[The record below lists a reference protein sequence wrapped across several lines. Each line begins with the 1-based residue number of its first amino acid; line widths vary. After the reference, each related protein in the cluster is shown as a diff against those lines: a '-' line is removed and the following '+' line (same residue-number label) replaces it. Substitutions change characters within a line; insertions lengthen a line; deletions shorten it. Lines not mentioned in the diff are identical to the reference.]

1 MSPRFGP
8 ESPPRIRRRL
18 LALHVELELHRV
30 SVESYL
36 PFRTIKR
43 GKILTIERTYK
54 WEHVETPLI
63 RHEAAV
69 HFLRAGLTAS
79 GVQYGDGYEAT
90 WELRTAENW
99 VTERVSVN
107 VEGDGWGRSLELFRS
122 EQGVWSAETNE
133 EGAQPEDLPSPGIV
147 QSADLK
153 AALDCD
159 LGLCP
164 LTNTMPIRRLTLLE
178 TQVPKTQLI
187 MAWID
192 IPSLQVIAS
201 DQYYSSVDAETV
213 RYESG
218 TRGVDVELEV
228 DGGGVVVHY
237 PDLARRV

>member
-1 MSPRFGP
+1 M
-8 ESPPRIRRRL
+8 
-18 LALHVELELHRV
+18 
-30 SVESYL
+30 
-36 PFRTIKR
+36 
-43 GKILTIERTYK
+43 
-54 WEHVETPLI
+54 
-63 RHEAAV
+63 
-69 HFLRAGLTAS
+69 TAS

-90 WELRTAENW
+90 WELRAAENW

-133 EGAQPEDLPSPGIV
+133 EGAQLEDLPSPGIV

-153 AALDCD
+153 AALDCA

-201 DQYYSSVDAETV
+201 DQYYSSVDSETV

-228 DGGGVVVHY
+228 DGGGVDVHY

>member
-1 MSPRFGP
+1 MVQ
-8 ESPPRIRRRL
+8 I
-18 LALHVELELHRV
+18 
-30 SVESYL
+30 ESYL
-36 PFRTIKR
+36 PFRTIER
-43 GKILTIERTYK
+43 GKILTMERTYK

-63 RHEAAV
+63 RNEAAV
-69 HFLRAGLTAS
+69 HFLGAGLNAS

-90 WELRTAENW
+90 WELRAAENW

-107 VEGDGWGRSLELFRS
+107 VEGDGWGRSLELLRS

-192 IPSLQVIAS
+192 MPSLQVIAS

-213 RYESG
+213 RYKSG

-228 DGGGVVVHY
+228 DGDGVVVHY

>member
-1 MSPRFGP
+1 M
-8 ESPPRIRRRL
+8 
-18 LALHVELELHRV
+18 
-30 SVESYL
+30 
-36 PFRTIKR
+36 
-43 GKILTIERTYK
+43 ERTYK

-63 RHEAAV
+63 RNEAAV
-69 HFLRAGLTAS
+69 HFLGAGLTAS
-79 GVQYGDGYEAT
+79 GVQYGDGYEAS
-90 WELRTAENW
+90 WELRAAENW
-99 VTERVSVN
+99 MTERVSVN
-107 VEGDGWGRSLELFRS
+107 VEGDGCGRSLELFRS

-133 EGAQPEDLPSPGIV
+133 EGAQPEELPSPGIV

-201 DQYYSSVDAETV
+201 DQYYSSVDAETA